1 MRTFRSVD
9 DIKKCYFPEAYKKE
23 QWEKMSPEE
32 KGRQMAK
39 EVIEQFKVG
48 EQ

>member
-1 MRTFRSVD
+1 MRVFRSIEE
-9 DIKKCYFPEAYKKE
+9 IKKHYFPIAYKKE

-39 EVIEQFKVG
+39 ETVEQFKVG
-48 EQ
+48 E